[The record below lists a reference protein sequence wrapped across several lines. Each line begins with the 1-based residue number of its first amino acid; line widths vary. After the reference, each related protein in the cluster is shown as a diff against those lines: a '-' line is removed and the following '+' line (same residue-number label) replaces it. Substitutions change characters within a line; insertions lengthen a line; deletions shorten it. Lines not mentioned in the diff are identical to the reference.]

1 MKSMGSY
8 FYKEDYDRSMLI
20 IKSLEER
27 ISNLEKEKKEKEF
40 NKKIRVKKPL
50 SLNIR
55 NQIKNYNFSSNT
67 TKKKVEKK
75 KAPEANGLLH
85 ELSKAIKER
94 RCFIDCEDA
103 LYTDFSTTLNEIETF
118 V

>member
-1 MKSMGSY
+1 MESMGSY
-8 FYKEDYDRSMLI
+8 FYKEDYDRSILI

-27 ISNLEKEKKEKEF
+27 ISILEKEKKEKEF

-50 SLNIR
+50 TLNIQ
-55 NQIKNYNFSSNT
+55 NDIKNFHFKSNVKFK
-67 TKKKVEKK
+67 TKAKKE
-75 KAPEANGLLH
+75 PEQSGLLY

-94 RCFIDCEDA
+94 RCVIDCEDV
-103 LYTDFSTTLNEIETF
+103 LYTDFPTTLDDIETF

>member
-1 MKSMGSY
+1 MESMGSY
-8 FYKEDYDRSMLI
+8 FYKEDYDRSILI

-27 ISNLEKEKKEKEF
+27 ISRLEREQTEKKF

-50 SLNIR
+50 TLNIR
-55 NQIKNYNFSSNT
+55 NDIKNFKFVSSKT
-67 TKKKVEKK
+67 EKKVEKK
-75 KAPEANGLLH
+75 KLPEPSGLLH

-94 RCFIDCEDA
+94 RCYIDCEDT
-103 LYTDFSTTLNEIETF
+103 LYTDFPTTLNEIETF